1 MFFSY
6 RDDDYSYEISK
17 TMNSIPQHSVL
28 KKVKLL
34 KNQSKYVLTKAQE
47 LLIQKYLEKETSG
60 SDDDEDEAEE
70 ESPIPK
76 ETKRKRKKID
86 EETTIIKKKK
96 TNAGKAV
103 ASKADKGKKEKKEK
117 TSKEIKAKK
126 EKKVKVKKP
135 PVDKSDPNWRLKPN
149 PIVQV
154 WEKDPLFEAKSG
166 FNILFKF

>member
-1 MFFSY
+1 
-6 RDDDYSYEISK
+6 
-17 TMNSIPQHSVL
+17 MNSIPQHSVL

-60 SDDDEDEAEE
+60 SGDDDEDEVEDEAEE

-86 EETTIIKKKK
+86 DETSIIKKKK

-103 ASKADKGKKEKKEK
+103 ASKTDKGKKEKKEK

-126 EKKVKVKKP
+126 EKKVKVKKS